1 MRFVFAS
8 SVLVLLACGPT
19 PMMVDG
25 GTQPLDAGADAGV
38 DAGTPFRCEAT
49 PVTCQDQSILKL
61 DFKTTLSNGTTREEG
76 SKPGD
81 RTYVNA
87 TAGGLNP
94 TEAYYYLRFTPQGL
108 QRVPLTDEEALTS
121 MEWDIAFRRVIVRLN
136 SGVSGP
142 SCVVVGRTA
151 PGTTFDGL
159 TRVPANLTWRTE
171 EYLTGSTCELVPDPS
186 GLPNPATALSSYWS
200 YASCV
205 QTRGLNVYVIHL
217 RDGRYVKFQVLSYY
231 ETAQQMTCNDTG
243 MVPVPSGAGNYR
255 IRWGFIDGP

>member
-1 MRFVFAS
+1 MRFVLAS
-8 SVLVLLACGPT
+8 SVLMLLACGPT

-25 GTQPLDAGADAGV
+25 GAQPSVDAGADAGV
-38 DAGTPFRCEAT
+38 DAGMPFRCEAT

-61 DFKTTLSNGTTREEG
+61 DFKSVISNGFTQAEDG
-76 SKPGD
+76 G
-81 RTYVNA
+81 RTYLNA

-108 QRVPLTDEEALTS
+108 QRVPLTDEESLTS
-121 MEWDIAFRRVIVRLN
+121 MEWDIAFRRVIVRIN

-151 PGTTFDGL
+151 PGTDFDTL
-159 TRVPANLTWRTE
+159 TKVPANLTWRTE
-171 EYLTGSTCELVPDPS
+171 EYLTGATCELVPDPS

-205 QTRGLNVYVIHL
+205 QTKALNVYVIHL
-217 RDGRYVKFQVLSYY
+217 RDGRYVKFQVISYY
-231 ETAQQMTCNDTG
+231 ETAQQQACNSTG
-243 MVPVPSGAGNYR
+243 MVPIPSGAGNYR